1 MYNLEKTINEI
12 KKSVKDTLIKL
23 TDEKILMGEIPTNFD
38 IEIPAEV
45 EHGDLSTNVAL
56 VSAKNFKMA
65 PRKVAELIVNNL
77 NVDKEIIEKVE
88 IAGPGFINFFL
99 GSKFFADTLE
109 EIKKAGENYGVSDYG
124 KNKKIMVEFVSANP
138 TGPMH
143 MGNAR
148 LGALGD
154 CLSSILKKTG
164 YDVYKEFY
172 VNDAGNQIEKFGLS
186 LDVRYQQIC
195 KGEDCIEMPEDC
207 YLGQDIIELAQQFFD
222 IYGDE
227 YISTPQ
233 ETRKKMLVD
242 FALPKNIER
251 MKHDMAKYKII
262 YDNWFYESS
271 LYKNGEVDKIIKFL
285 DENGFTYEK
294 DGSVWYKAT
303 MFGCEK
309 DEVLRRK
316 NGIPTYF
323 AADIAYHYNKFV
335 TRGFDICIDIW
346 GADHHGHV
354 ARMKGAMEA
363 FGIDKNRLHV
373 LLVQLVRLIK
383 DGEVVRMSK
392 RTGKSI
398 QLSDLID
405 EVGSDSARF
414 IFNIHEAG
422 SGMDFDLDLAV
433 KHDSQNPI
441 YYVQY
446 AYARICSV
454 FRQFNS
460 EVKSEYEK
468 SKANLNVLESENEK
482 KLIYFMASYPS
493 ELLKSAINYDPTKVT
508 RYAVAL
514 ATLFHKFYSSCK
526 IISDD
531 KNLMYARILLCDCVR
546 TIIKNILDMFEVEAP
561 QIMD

>member
-1 MYNLEKTINEI
+1 MYNLENVINEI
-12 KKSVKDTLIKL
+12 KKSVKNALKKL
-23 TDEKILMGEIPTNFD
+23 VDEKVLTGEIPENFD
-38 IEIPAEV
+38 VEIPAER

-56 VSAKNFKMA
+56 ISAKNFKTA
-65 PRKVAELIVNNL
+65 PRKVAELVVSNL
-77 NVDKEIIEKVE
+77 DLDKSTVEKIE
-88 IAGPGFINFFL
+88 IAGPGFVNFFL
-99 GSKFFADTLE
+99 GDKFFSDTLK
-109 EIKKAGENYGVSDYG
+109 EIKKTGKNYGISNYG
-124 KNKKIMVEFVSANP
+124 KSKKVMVEFVSANP

-154 CLSSILKKTG
+154 CLCATLKKVG
-164 YDVYKEFY
+164 YNVYKEFY

-195 KGEDCIEMPEDC
+195 KGENYVEMPEDC
-207 YLGQDIIELAQQFFD
+207 YQGQDITELSQQFFD
-222 IYGDE
+222 IYADK
-227 YISTPQ
+227 YINVSQ
-233 ETRKKMLVD
+233 EVRKKALVD
-242 FALPKNIER
+242 FALPQNIER
-251 MKHDMAKYKII
+251 MKQDMAKYKII

-271 LYKNGEVDKIIKFL
+271 LYKNNEVDKIINFL
-285 DENGFTYEK
+285 GEKGFTYEK
-294 DGSVWYKAT
+294 EGCTWYKAT

-335 TRGFDICIDIW
+335 TRGFDLCIDIW

-363 FGIDKNRLHV
+363 LGINRDKLHV

-383 DGEVVRMSK
+383 NGEVVRMSK
-392 RTGKSI
+392 RTGKAI

-405 EVGSDSARF
+405 EVGADSARF
-414 IFNIHEAG
+414 IFNTHEAG

-433 KHDSQNPI
+433 RHDSQNPI

-446 AYARICSV
+446 AHARICSV
-454 FRQFNS
+454 FRQLS
-460 EVKSEYEK
+460 DEIRCDYENINIDL
-468 SKANLNVLESENEK
+468 SVLENENEK

-493 ELLKSAINYDPTKVT
+493 ELLKSAVNYDPTKIT

-514 ATLFHKFYSSCK
+514 ATFFHKFYSSCK
-526 IISDD
+526 IISED

-546 TIIKNILDMFEVEAP
+546 TVIKNILDMFEIKAP
-561 QIMD
+561 EIMD